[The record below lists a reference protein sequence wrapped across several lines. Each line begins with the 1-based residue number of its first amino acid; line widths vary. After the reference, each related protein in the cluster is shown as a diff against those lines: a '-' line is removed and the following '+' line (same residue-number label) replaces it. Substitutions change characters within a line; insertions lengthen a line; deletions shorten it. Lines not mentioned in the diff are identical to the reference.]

1 MYKITSVLRGFFMK
15 RYLASIMV
23 LGSCLV
29 WSGPSYSCSANH
41 GYTKTAAA
49 INQSSLTLERK
60 DTLAQ
65 ILAKSQ
71 ADHDNYTALGNH
83 VSMSKAV
90 QRLVAVNR
98 ELNK

>member
-1 MYKITSVLRGFFMK
+1 MK

-49 INQSSLTLERK
+49 INQSSLTSERK
-60 DTLAQ
+60 DALAQ

-71 ADHDNYTALGNH
+71 ADHDKYTVLGNH
-83 VSMSKAV
+83 VRMSKAV
-90 QRLVAVNR
+90 QKLVAVNR

>member
-1 MYKITSVLRGFFMK
+1 MK
-15 RYLASIMV
+15 RYLASLMV

-29 WSGPSYSCSANH
+29 YSGPSYSCSANH

-49 INQSSLTLERK
+49 INQSSLTSERK
-60 DTLAQ
+60 DALAQ

-71 ADHDNYTALGNH
+71 ADHDNYTVLGNN

-90 QRLVAVNR
+90 QKLVAVNR